1 MQRQKYPSA
10 QLSSA
15 PRPTHQA
22 RARSD
27 DGKVP
32 TRKIRRIATRPQ
44 ATPLRIGESRPDLP
58 EMEGAKVDARVG
70 FLAWAAHLEGAE
82 PGGDSVHGRRLLRP
96 SDSMES
102 SPTARRSRGWS
113 DEKTRKEMA
122 TGRET
127 SGRQR
132 IELSHWCVRVFIS
145 SERGRACVA
154 GPLTLGLMTWPM

>member
-1 MQRQKYPSA
+1 
-10 QLSSA
+10 
-15 PRPTHQA
+15 
-22 RARSD
+22 
-27 DGKVP
+27 
-32 TRKIRRIATRPQ
+32 
-44 ATPLRIGESRPDLP
+44 
-58 EMEGAKVDARVG
+58 MEGAKVNARVG
-70 FLAWAAHLEGAE
+70 FQAWAAHLEGAE

-132 IELSHWCVRVFIS
+132 IELSHCCKRVCPCVHIKR
-145 SERGRACVA
+145 ERPSMCGRPTHFGPNDVA
-154 GPLTLGLMTWPM
+154 HVGPVMLVLLGLPAIISRVIRETAAPCTAARRDGARRSPAPLAGSTVFGAGGEARA